1 MVKQIYKYMAVLLL
15 AGMVIGCSPEAL
27 DHVPLTEGDVPIQL
41 SGAVTRALGDPDDP
55 GHGQLITTGNP
66 LEDYTGI
73 NFRLTAR
80 TVDAPVSTYFINRP
94 IGIVGAGDAGGRN
107 KITGNVY
114 YPLGKTKIDL
124 YAYTNANAT
133 ETGDITLNAGTALAN
148 DYLLGIGTEVDGATP
163 KSGKS
168 DDPIEYITFKHLM
181 TRVDVK
187 IEVAGDVEET
197 KPTSMT
203 MRFLQGGPI
212 VNRGTYNIFT
222 SGNSEGNATSN
233 PSAEYAFSNITTTA
247 QTHYLVPNGANLT
260 TYSNQIASYLRI
272 DDYEA
277 VEEDLKALRFS
288 QADKGGTKT
297 DFVLEPGLAYD
308 LTFVINR
315 LKIVDIQL
323 TLKDWDPRPGSTG
336 WDYEP
341 KTITLENDGSS
352 NAYTFNATNQIT
364 QMVLKYK
371 DTDDKVYQYIGAG
384 SWDGTSN
391 KIDFVTLPA
400 DLTAGALTADLYT
413 DAGLLVDGVSINPTT
428 TSLQVIDLGQYGMKK
443 NGEILEIST
452 PLQFTLMLNDPGK
465 LGNQKYS
472 ITKTIDM
479 GGVNMAVTPN
489 DFPPGSELDGRG
501 NEILNLEINGNGL
514 FTSNYGTLENFR
526 IVSGIIRGTSGDY
539 YIGSVCATN
548 AGTIE
553 AVVNQADIQPTS
565 GQLYAGGIAGSNN
578 SSGTIVA
585 SVNSGNIL
593 GGTRVGGIVGQNL
606 NTDEGAIT
614 ACLNVGQLY
623 KGAEYLAG
631 IIGYS
636 DGATSDPTVKSS
648 FWLTGTARKNQ
659 GVSDEQAIG
668 NNPANGVDEISA
680 DLAESTIRSE
690 ALSLLN
696 SALDAASKS
705 WEFVMEQTKSSWP
718 IPVPN
723 P

>member
-1 MVKQIYKYMAVLLL
+1 M
-15 AGMVIGCSPEAL
+15 
-27 DHVPLTEGDVPIQL
+27 
-41 SGAVTRALGDPDDP
+41 SGAVTRALGESDDP

-66 LEDYTGI
+66 LTAYNGI
-73 NFRLTAR
+73 TFSLTAR
-80 TVDAPVSTYFINRP
+80 TVDAPVSTYFINSV
-94 IGIVGAGDAGGRN
+94 IGIGEAGDDGGRN

-114 YPLGKTKIDL
+114 YPLGQKEINL
-124 YAYTNANAT
+124 YAYTTASAT
-133 ETGDITLNAGTALAN
+133 STGDITLNAGTARSN
-148 DYLLGIGTEVDGATP
+148 DYLLGVGTNKDATAL
-163 KSGKS
+163 KSGTS
-168 DDPIEYITFKHLM
+168 VDPIEYITFKHLM

-187 IEVAGDVEET
+187 IEVAGDVGET

-233 PSAEYAFSNITTTA
+233 PSTEYAFSNITTTA

-277 VEEDLKALRFS
+277 TTEDLQALRFS
-288 QADKGGTKT
+288 QADKEGTKT

-323 TLKDWDPRPGSTG
+323 TLKDWDPRPGSTE

-341 KTITLENDGSS
+341 KTITLEQGIGSD
-352 NAYTFNATNQIT
+352 YEFNEANQIT
-364 QMVLKYK
+364 QMVLKYHSGSN
-371 DTDDKVYQYIGAG
+371 VYQYIGAG
-384 SWDGTSN
+384 SWESGAN
-391 KIDFVTLPA
+391 QIDFVTLPA
-400 DLTAGALTADLYT
+400 DLIAGSLTADLYT
-413 DAGLLVDGVSINPTT
+413 SAGLLVDGVSINPTP
-428 TSLQVIDLGQYGMKK
+428 TSLQVLDLGQYGMKK
-443 NGEILEIST
+443 NEDILEIST
-452 PLQFTLMLNDPGK
+452 PLQFTLMLNDGSK
-465 LGNQKYS
+465 TGSQKYL

-489 DFPPGSELDGRG
+489 NFPAGSILDGGG
-501 NEILNLEINGNGL
+501 NEILNLEVNGNGL

-526 IVSGIIRGTSGDY
+526 IVSGIIRGTSDD

-553 AVVNQADIQPTS
+553 AVVNQADIQPAS

-623 KGAEYLAG
+623 KDAVYLGG

-636 DGATSDPTVKSS
+636 SATTSDPIVKSS

-659 GVSDEQAIG
+659 EVSDEQAIG
-668 NNPANGVDEISA
+668 NNPTNGVDEISA
-680 DLAESTIRSE
+680 DLAESTIRNE
-690 ALSLLN
+690 AITLLN
-696 SALDAASKS
+696 TALTAGSPWKFEMTPS
-705 WEFVMEQTKSSWP
+705 VSSWP
-718 IPVPN
+718 ILVLN